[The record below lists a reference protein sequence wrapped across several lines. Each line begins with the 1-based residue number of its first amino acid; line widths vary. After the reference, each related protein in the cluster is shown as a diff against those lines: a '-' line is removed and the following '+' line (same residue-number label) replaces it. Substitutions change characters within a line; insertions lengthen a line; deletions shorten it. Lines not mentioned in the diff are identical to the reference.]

1 MKSQNN
7 NSLDL
12 EKEYLNENIKLIA
25 GCDEAG
31 RGPLAGPVVCAAVI
45 LPNGY
50 SNPLINDSK
59 KLSVKK
65 REALFDIV
73 IKDALAYSIISI
85 EPEEIDRINIY
96 EASRL
101 GMYKAIL
108 NLNIKPDFVLTD
120 AMPIPQLDIP
130 HAPIIKGDAKSI
142 NIAAASILAKVTRDR
157 IMKEIDAK
165 YPEYQFS
172 RHKGYPTKLHIE
184 LLNRYGPVKGLY
196 RYSYGPVRDAL
207 EEQIKII

>member
-1 MKSQNN
+1 MKTQNN

-59 KLSVKK
+59 KLSEKK

-73 IKDALAYSIISI
+73 INDALAYSIISI

-184 LLNRYGPVKGLY
+184 LLNQYGPIKGLY